1 MEDSPDPPDPSL
13 PGFDDEALYEDAP
26 CGYVATRPDGTII
39 RVNRTFLLWTGYTA
53 GELCGT
59 RLQER
64 LTLAGRIYHE
74 THFAP
79 LVRMQGAVREV
90 ALDFVCKSGDRLPT
104 LVNTTQRVDEDG
116 HPIVNLTT
124 IFDARDRRQYEQEL
138 LAARDLARRTS
149 EELQRLNA
157 ELEQRVTAAVEERM
171 RAEEALRQS
180 QKMEAIGQL
189 TGGVAH
195 DFNNLLTLVIG
206 GLDLI
211 DRQLPSQPAGPG
223 TDRIR
228 RARDAAMEGARRAA
242 KLTQHLLAFA
252 RRQPLQPRVIEVNKL
267 ITVISDMLRRTIGE
281 QVELEA
287 VLGAGLWSV
296 ETDPVQLENAILN
309 LAVNARD
316 AMPGGGRL
324 TVETHNAR
332 LDDAYVAGVPEGLP
346 PGQYVMIAV
355 SDTGSGMDAGT
366 QQRVFEPFFTT
377 KETGKG
383 TGLGLSQ
390 VYGFVR
396 QSGGHVRIY
405 SELEVGTTVK
415 IYLPRTR
422 LEAVPAQPEA
432 PPSQAAVSGDENI
445 LVVED
450 QDELREFIVGSL
462 SELGY
467 QVTACATGPAA
478 LQLIAERPDL
488 DLLLTDV
495 VLPGGMDGRQLSKRA
510 LRLRPGL
517 KILFMTGYTP
527 NAIVHD
533 GRLDADVA
541 LISKPFTYHQLAAK
555 VRAQLDGLAVALRSQ
570 AGSD

>member
-1 MEDSPDPPDPSL
+1 VDLKAMAETPL
-13 PGFDDEALYEDAP
+13 PGFDDETLYEDAP
-26 CGYVATRPDGTII
+26 CGYLATRPDGTIV
-39 RVNRTFLLWTGYTA
+39 RVNRTFQRWTGYCA
-53 GELCGT
+53 EELCGT
-59 RLQER
+59 RFQDK

-79 LVRMQGAVREV
+79 LLRMQGSISEV
-90 ALDFVCKSGDRLPT
+90 ALDFVCKSGDRIPT
-104 LVNTTQRVDEDG
+104 LVNTVQRKDRDG
-116 HPIVNLTT
+116 VPLVNLTT
-124 IFDARDRRQYEQEL
+124 VFDARDRRRYERDL
-138 LAARDLARRTS
+138 LAARDSARQS
-149 EELQRLNA
+149 AEELQRLNA
-157 ELEQRVTAAVEERM
+157 ELERRVAAEVEERLK
-171 RAEEALRQS
+171 AEDALRQA

-211 DRQLPSQPAGPG
+211 ERQLPSQPAGPG

-252 RRQPLQPRVIEVNKL
+252 RRQPLQPRSLEINRL
-267 ITVISDMLRRTIGE
+267 IREISDMLRRTLGE

-296 ETDPVQLENAILN
+296 EADPVQLENAILN

-316 AMPGGGRL
+316 AMGAGGRL
-324 TVETHNAR
+324 TIETHNAS
-332 LDDAYVAGVPEGLP
+332 LDDSYVAGVPEGLA

-355 SDTGSGMDAGT
+355 SDTGCGMTAET
-366 QQRVFEPFFTT
+366 RQKVFEPFFTT
-377 KETGKG
+377 KDVGKG

-396 QSGGHVRIY
+396 QSGGHVGIY
-405 SELEVGTTVK
+405 SEPGIGTTVK
-415 IYLPRTR
+415 IYLPRGRSGLPEREETR
-422 LEAVPAQPEA
+422 LQPKA
-432 PPSQAAVSGDENI
+432 MSGDERI

-450 QDELREFIVGSL
+450 HEDLREHIAGIL
-462 SELGY
+462 ADLGY
-467 QVTACATGPAA
+467 DVVATADGPAA
-478 LQLIAERPDL
+478 IAAIEERPDF

-495 VLPGGMDGRQLSKRA
+495 VLPGGMNGRQIATRA
-510 LRLRPGL
+510 LELRPGL
-517 KILFMTGYTP
+517 KILFMTGYTQ

-533 GRLDADVA
+533 GRLDEGVA
-541 LISKPFTYHQLAAK
+541 LISKPFTYDQLGIK
-555 VRAQLDGLAVALRSQ
+555 VRAELDGLGVSRRR
-570 AGSD
+570 

>member
-1 MEDSPDPPDPSL
+1 MTAPQL
-13 PGFDDEALYEDAP
+13 PGFDDETLYEDAP
-26 CGYVATRPDGTII
+26 CGYLATGPDGTIV
-39 RVNRTFLLWTGYTA
+39 RVNRTFLRWTGYEA
-53 GELCGT
+53 EELCGT
-59 RLQER
+59 RFQDK

-79 LVRMQGAVREV
+79 LLRMQGAISEV

-104 LVNTTQRVDEDG
+104 LVNTTQRTDSDG
-116 HPIVNLTT
+116 RPVVNLTT
-124 IFDARDRRQYEQEL
+124 IFDARDRRRYEQDL
-138 LAARDLARRTS
+138 LAARDSARQAAG
-149 EELQRLNA
+149 ELERLNS
-157 ELEQRVTAAVEERM
+157 ELEERVAAAVEERLK
-171 RAEEALRQS
+171 AEEALRQS

-211 DRQLPSQPAGPG
+211 DRQLPSLPPGPG

-252 RRQPLQPRVIEVNKL
+252 RRQPLQPKL
-267 ITVISDMLRRTIGE
+267 LEINRLIREISDMLRRTLGE

-296 ETDPVQLENAILN
+296 EADPVQLENAILN

-316 AMPGGGRL
+316 AMAQGGRL
-324 TVETHNAR
+324 TIETHNAS
-332 LDDAYVAGVPEGLP
+332 LDDSYVEDVPEGLR

-355 SDTGSGMDAGT
+355 SDTGCGMTADT
-366 QQRVFEPFFTT
+366 QRKVFEPFFTT
-377 KETGKG
+377 KEVGKG

-405 SELEVGTTVK
+405 SEVEVGTSVK
-415 IYLPRTR
+415 IYLPRAR
-422 LEAVPAQPEA
+422 AGVLAEQPDMRPEPAA
-432 PPSQAAVSGDENI
+432 ISGDERI
-445 LVVED
+445 LLVED
-450 QDELREFIVGSL
+450 HEDLREHVAGIL
-462 SELGY
+462 TDLGY
-467 QVTACATGPAA
+467 RVVTAADGPTALAA
-478 LQLIAERPDL
+478 MEGGSDF

-495 VLPGGMDGRQLSKRA
+495 VLPGGMNGRQIANRA
-510 LRLRPGL
+510 LQLRPGL
-517 KILFMTGYTP
+517 KILFMTGYTQ

-533 GRLDADVA
+533 GRLDAGVA
-541 LISKPFTYHQLAAK
+541 LISKPFTYDQLGSK
-555 VRAQLDGLAVALRSQ
+555 VRAELDGMAVSRRS
-570 AGSD
+570 

>member
-1 MEDSPDPPDPSL
+1 MDDSSRPDRPDQSL
-13 PGFDDEALYEDAP
+13 PGFDDETLYEDAP
-26 CGYVATRPDGTII
+26 CGYVATLPDGTIV
-39 RVNRTFLLWTGYTA
+39 RVNRTFQRWTGYSA
-53 GELCGT
+53 VELCGT
-59 RLQER
+59 RLQEK

-79 LVRMQGAVREV
+79 LLTMQGSISEV

-104 LVNTTQRVDEDG
+104 LVNSIQRTGEDG
-116 HPIVNLTT
+116 RPVVILTT
-124 IFDARDRRQYEQEL
+124 IFDARDRRRYEQEL
-138 LAARDLARRTS
+138 LSARDLARRTAG
-149 EELQRLNA
+149 ELQQLNA

-171 RAEEALRQS
+171 RAEEELRQS

-228 RARDAAMEGARRAA
+228 RARDAAMEGAKRAA

-252 RRQPLQPRVIEVNKL
+252 RRQPLQARVIELNRL
-267 ITVISDMLRRTIGE
+267 ITEISDMLRRTLGE
-281 QVELEA
+281 QVQLET

-316 AMPGGGRL
+316 AMPGGGKL
-324 TVETHNAR
+324 TIETHNAS
-332 LDDAYVAGVPEGLP
+332 LDDSYVAGIPEGLP
-346 PGQYVMIAV
+346 PGQYVMVAV
-355 SDTGSGMDAGT
+355 SDTGSGMDSEIR
-366 QQRVFEPFFTT
+366 QKVFEPFFTT
-377 KETGKG
+377 KEAGKG

-396 QSGGHVRIY
+396 QTGGHVRIY
-405 SELEVGTTVK
+405 SELGVGTTVK

-422 LEAVPAQPEA
+422 SEVLPAETGNRQG
-432 PPSQAAVSGDENI
+432 AAALNGDETI

-450 QDELREFIVGSL
+450 QDELRDHITGIL

-467 QVTACATGPAA
+467 RVAA
-478 LQLIAERPDL
+478 SADGAEALRLIAEREDF

-495 VLPGGMDGRQLSKRA
+495 VLPGGMNGRELSNRA

-517 KILFMTGYTP
+517 KILFMTGYTH

-541 LISKPFTYHQLAAK
+541 LISKPFTFDQLAAK
-555 VRAQLDGLAVALRSQ
+555 VRAQLDGIPLTVRS
-570 AGSD
+570 

>member
-1 MEDSPDPPDPSL
+1 LDDPPFPQRSRL

-26 CGYVATRPDGTII
+26 CGYVATLPDGTIV
-39 RVNRTFLLWTGYTA
+39 RVNRTFLSWTGFSTD
-53 GELCGT
+53 ELCGT
-59 RLQER
+59 RLQDR

-79 LVRMQGAVREV
+79 LLRMQGRIAEV
-90 ALDFVCKSGDRLPT
+90 ALDFVCSNGERLPT
-104 LVNTTQRVDEDG
+104 LVSSIQRVGEDG
-116 HPIVNLTT
+116 EPVVNLTT
-124 IFDARDRRQYEQEL
+124 IFDARDRRRYEQEL
-138 LAARDLARRTS
+138 LAARDLARRS
-149 EELQRLNA
+149 AGELQQLNA
-157 ELEQRVTAAVEERM
+157 ELEQRVAAAVDERM

-211 DRQLPSQPAGPG
+211 ERQLPALPAGPG

-242 KLTQHLLAFA
+242 KLTSHLLAFA
-252 RRQPLQPRVIEVNKL
+252 RRQPLQPRVLEVNRL
-267 ITVISDMLRRTIGE
+267 ITEISDMLRRTIGE

-316 AMPGGGRL
+316 AMAGGGKL
-324 TVETHNAR
+324 TIETHNAS
-332 LDDAYVAGVPEGLP
+332 LDDAYVAGIPEGLR
-346 PGQYVMIAV
+346 PGQYVMVAV
-355 SDTGSGMDAGT
+355 SDTGSGMDSET
-366 QQRVFEPFFTT
+366 QRRVFEPFFTT

-396 QSGGHVRIY
+396 QTGGHVRVY
-405 SELEVGTTVK
+405 SEVGVGTTVK

-422 LEAVPAQPEA
+422 LLAEPAEAEPRQR
-432 PPSQAAVSGDENI
+432 QATVSGDETI

-450 QDELREFIVGSL
+450 QEQLREYITGIL
-462 SELGY
+462 AELGY
-467 QVTACATGPAA
+467 KVAAAATGAAA
-478 LQLIAERPDL
+478 LALIARRDDF

-495 VLPGGMDGRQLSKRA
+495 VLPGGMNGRELSTLA

-517 KILFMTGYTP
+517 RILFMTGYTQ

-541 LISKPFTYHQLAAK
+541 LISKPFTFDQLAAK
-555 VRAQLDGLAVALRSQ
+555 VRAQLDGHSPAPKSV
-570 AGSD
+570 DV

>member
-1 MEDSPDPPDPSL
+1 MEDPAPPEQPDGSL
-13 PGFDDEALYEDAP
+13 PGFDDETLYEDAP
-26 CGYVATRPDGTII
+26 CGYVATLPDGTVV
-39 RVNRTFLLWTGYTA
+39 RVNRTFLRWTGYA
-53 GELCGT
+53 AEELCGT
-59 RLQER
+59 RLQEK

-79 LVRMQGAVREV
+79 LLRMQGAVREV

-104 LVNTTQRVDEDG
+104 LVNTIQRVGEDG
-116 HPIVNLTT
+116 QPVVNLTT

-138 LAARDLARRTS
+138 LAARDLARRTAD
-149 EELQRLNA
+149 ELQRLNA

-228 RARDAAMEGARRAA
+228 RARDTAMEGARRAA

-252 RRQPLQPRVIEVNKL
+252 RRQPLQPRVLEVNRL
-267 ITVISDMLRRTIGE
+267 VAEISDMLRRTIGE
-281 QVELEA
+281 QVALEA

-296 ETDPVQLENAILN
+296 EADPMQLENAILN

-316 AMPGGGRL
+316 AMPEGGKL
-324 TVETHNAR
+324 TIETHNAN
-332 LDDAYVAGVPEGLP
+332 LDDAYVAGIPEGLP
-346 PGQYVMIAV
+346 PGQYVLIAV
-355 SDTGSGMDAGT
+355 SDTGSGMGEET
-366 QQRVFEPFFTT
+366 RQKVFEPFFTT
-377 KETGKG
+377 KEAGKG

-405 SELEVGTTVK
+405 SELSVGTCVK
-415 IYLPRTR
+415 IYLPRTG
-422 LEAVPAQPEA
+422 LEAVPAEA
-432 PPSQAAVSGDENI
+432 NVRQDPAAFSGDETI

-450 QDELREFIVGSL
+450 QEELRKYIVGIL

-467 QVTACATGPAA
+467 QVVGSATGSDA
-478 LQLIAERPDL
+478 LKVIAERPDL

-495 VLPGGMDGRQLSKRA
+495 VLPGGMNGRELSVHA
-510 LRLRPGL
+510 LRLRPDL
-517 KILFMTGYTP
+517 KLLFMTGYTQ

-541 LISKPFTYHQLAAK
+541 LISKPFTFDQLAAK
-555 VRAQLDGLAVALRSQ
+555 VRAQLDGYPVIARS
-570 AGSD
+570 